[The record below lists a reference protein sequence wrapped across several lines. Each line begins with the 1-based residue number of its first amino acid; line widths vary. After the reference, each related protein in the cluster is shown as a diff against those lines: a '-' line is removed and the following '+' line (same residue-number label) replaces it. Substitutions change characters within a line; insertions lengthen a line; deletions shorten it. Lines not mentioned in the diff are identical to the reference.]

1 MFSIKERKYYGYG
14 FLYSPINHLN
24 FGIQFDY
31 AFYSK
36 VGLAAAARPLTSMS
50 KVLCKSP
57 VNFLQDIFESQLQLY
72 VGVSSS
78 LSENSINVGDYMQ
91 CLTNR
96 YVQNHCLTQQ
106 QCMDMDL
113 NLIMIYLGN
122 YIIRFSLG
130 N

>member
-24 FGIQFDY
+24 FGIHFDY
-31 AFYSK
+31 AYYSK

-96 YVQNHCLTQQ
+96 SVQDRCWRDTTA
-106 QCMDMDL
+106 CMDMDL
-113 NLIMIYLGN
+113 NLIMLYLGN
-122 YIIRFSLG
+122 DIISYKD
-130 N
+130 